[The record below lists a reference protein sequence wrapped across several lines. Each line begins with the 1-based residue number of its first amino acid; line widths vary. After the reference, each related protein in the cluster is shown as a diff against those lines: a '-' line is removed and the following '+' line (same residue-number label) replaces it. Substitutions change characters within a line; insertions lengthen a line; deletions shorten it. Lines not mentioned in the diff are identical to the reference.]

1 MSELFDKNDNLDYF
15 TQLINKAVELATTNS
30 EEDDLD
36 SIRELGQGWVAEETV
51 AIAVYCS
58 LKYQDNFEKAIIASV
73 NHSGDSDS
81 TGAVTGNI
89 IGAIVG
95 YSNIPSK
102 FVENLEFKREL
113 EDLAKALAPSIPKGS
128 DKNRSTL
135 TIPIGIIGN
144 TQQIAEMMFG
154 RGNGTNSENGYM
166 VYTPDETLSLNY
178 IIENAYSKYTANEL
192 NIMVL
197 HCEAYYNIPIN
208 CVNESVE
215 YHQVK
220 TFFDLYNKLCLVK
233 DEIENRMNIMQKAG
247 IRELD
252 KYQEIAEENRFPQ
265 IIIAINELFHLTD
278 NRDKQNKEEEE
289 YECLCLNLLKEF
301 SRWGARFGVYF
312 LFSFRYSCYPHLMRN
327 LEHFTSSMYYWHY
340 NGEIEYYNRDF
351 ESAVKNLQKNEILIQ
366 PNRTQNSFYECKMF
380 GF

>member
-1 MSELFDKNDNLDYF
+1 MLFIARNFIDEKAEAIPQSFFTTLKREGEQFDVKLNAGTDTYNESITIGDVKLLVEDQPQHLEYIQKSSSLKTYLDHGYLVAPLILNLKQCGNIF
-15 TQLINKAVELATTNS
+15 LNVN
-30 EEDDLD
+30 
-36 SIRELGQGWVAEETV
+36 EETYSD
-51 AIAVYCS
+51 A
-58 LKYQDNFEKAIIASV
+58 KAIIASV

-102 FVENLEFKREL
+102 
-113 EDLAKALAPSIPKGS
+113 
-128 DKNRSTL
+128 
-135 TIPIGIIGN
+135 
-144 TQQIAEMMFG
+144 
-154 RGNGTNSENGYM
+154 
-166 VYTPDETLSLNY
+166 
-178 IIENAYSKYTANEL
+178 
-192 NIMVL
+192 
-197 HCEAYYNIPIN
+197 
-208 CVNESVE
+208 
-215 YHQVK
+215 
-220 TFFDLYNKLCLVK
+220 LCLVK
-233 DEIENRMNIMQKAG
+233 DEIENRMNMMQKAG

-265 IIIAINELFHLTD
+265 IIIGINELFHLTD

-340 NGEIEYYNRDF
+340 NGEIEYYDRDF